1 MNEQHERDREYA
13 VVPARRVADPLRT
26 GWVVFLILAVL
37 TVIEWFV
44 AVLVTA
50 NLPILIV
57 IALAK
62 ACLIVHYFM
71 HIVRLWRGGEEGA

>member
-1 MNEQHERDREYA
+1 MNEQRERHREYA
-13 VVPARRVADPLRT
+13 VVPPRRVDPLRT

-37 TVIEWFV
+37 TAVEWFV
-44 AVLVTA
+44 AVLITA

-62 ACLIVHYFM
+62 AGLIVHYFM
-71 HIVRLWRGGEEGA
+71 HIVRLWQGGEEEA